1 MAVLKVRF
9 LGLLMSETDLL
20 LYKGVKKYSTPSSR
34 IMATEIQENGSF
46 GSSGTRAIG
55 LKNMKEDDADT
66 SVSYDVPA
74 NLDCEEP
81 LPIVLSQYEDFHTID
96 WQRDLA
102 RDRLRHKFIKKKNRE
117 SMTSC
122 ITGLVDAGSGWI
134 CVLFVGLTAGV
145 VAGLVDISTRWMSDL
160 KEGVC
165 PDAFWF
171 DREHCCWSAND
182 TLFYG
187 DKCNAW
193 HTWPEL
199 FGHYSEDGL
208 AYFVEYVFYTCW
220 ALGLAGLAAIFVRVF
235 APYACGS
242 GIPEIKCMLS
252 GFVIHGYLGKWTL
265 IIKTIGLVLAAAS
278 GLSLGK
284 EGPMVHLTCCIGNIL
299 SYLFPKYGKNEAK
312 KREILSASAAAGVSV
327 AFGAPIG
334 GVLFSL
340 EEASYYFPLKTL
352 WRSFFCALI
361 AGLILKFINPFGT
374 DQTSLFAVDYP
385 MRWSYIELIPFI
397 SLGIFGGVIGTIFIK
412 CNICWCRF
420 RKSSTLGDYPIAE
433 VLSITF
439 ITALLS
445 FPNEYTRKSSSS
457 LISHLFNRCGPEEMS
472 ALCKYREVIGVTNS
486 TSDISF
492 GSLMNGT
499 IWKLVLSLIF
509 KIVITIFTFGM
520 KVPSGLFVP
529 SLAIGAIGGRLVG
542 ITMEWLALDYRD
554 AWWWGIYCEPGK
566 VCVQPGLYAMV
577 GAAAVLGG
585 VTRMTVSLV
594 VIMFEL
600 TGSLEFIV
608 PTMAA
613 VMFAKWIGDAFDRRG
628 IYDAHIALNGYPFL
642 DNKEEFTLNSVAA
655 DVMRPRPGDMP
666 LRVISQ
672 EGMTVGDIEE
682 LLRLTD
688 HNGFPIVVSED
699 SPNLI
704 GYVTRRDLSLA
715 ISTARKN
722 QEGIVT
728 DSLVYFSSNAP
739 VDPEGPGRPVPLR
752 LRKLLDLAPISIT
765 DQTPMETVIDIFRK
779 LGLRQLLVTHM
790 GKLLGI
796 VTKKDVLVHI
806 KELENED
813 TSTMLFI

>member
-1 MAVLKVRF
+1 
-9 LGLLMSETDLL
+9 
-20 LYKGVKKYSTPSSR
+20 
-34 IMATEIQENGSF
+34 
-46 GSSGTRAIG
+46 
-55 LKNMKEDDADT
+55 
-66 SVSYDVPA
+66 
-74 NLDCEEP
+74 
-81 LPIVLSQYEDFHTID
+81 
-96 WQRDLA
+96 
-102 RDRLRHKFIKKKNRE
+102 
-117 SMTSC
+117 
-122 ITGLVDAGSGWI
+122 
-134 CVLFVGLTAGV
+134 
-145 VAGLVDISTRWMSDL
+145 
-160 KEGVC
+160 
-165 PDAFWF
+165 
-171 DREHCCWSAND
+171 
-182 TLFYG
+182 
-187 DKCNAW
+187 
-193 HTWPEL
+193 
-199 FGHYSEDGL
+199 
-208 AYFVEYVFYTCW
+208 
-220 ALGLAGLAAIFVRVF
+220 
-235 APYACGS
+235 
-242 GIPEIKCMLS
+242 
-252 GFVIHGYLGKWTL
+252 
-265 IIKTIGLVLAAAS
+265 
-278 GLSLGK
+278 
-284 EGPMVHLTCCIGNIL
+284 
-299 SYLFPKYGKNEAK
+299 
-312 KREILSASAAAGVSV
+312 
-327 AFGAPIG
+327 
-334 GVLFSL
+334 
-340 EEASYYFPLKTL
+340 
-352 WRSFFCALI
+352 
-361 AGLILKFINPFGT
+361 
-374 DQTSLFAVDYP
+374 
-385 MRWSYIELIPFI
+385 
-397 SLGIFGGVIGTIFIK
+397 
-412 CNICWCRF
+412 
-420 RKSSTLGDYPIAE
+420 
-433 VLSITF
+433 
-439 ITALLS
+439 
-445 FPNEYTRKSSSS
+445 
-457 LISHLFNRCGPEEMS
+457 MS

>member
-1 MAVLKVRF
+1 
-9 LGLLMSETDLL
+9 
-20 LYKGVKKYSTPSSR
+20 
-34 IMATEIQENGSF
+34 
-46 GSSGTRAIG
+46 
-55 LKNMKEDDADT
+55 
-66 SVSYDVPA
+66 
-74 NLDCEEP
+74 
-81 LPIVLSQYEDFHTID
+81 
-96 WQRDLA
+96 
-102 RDRLRHKFIKKKNRE
+102 
-117 SMTSC
+117 
-122 ITGLVDAGSGWI
+122 
-134 CVLFVGLTAGV
+134 
-145 VAGLVDISTRWMSDL
+145 
-160 KEGVC
+160 
-165 PDAFWF
+165 
-171 DREHCCWSAND
+171 
-182 TLFYG
+182 
-187 DKCNAW
+187 
-193 HTWPEL
+193 
-199 FGHYSEDGL
+199 
-208 AYFVEYVFYTCW
+208 
-220 ALGLAGLAAIFVRVF
+220 
-235 APYACGS
+235 
-242 GIPEIKCMLS
+242 MLS

-752 LRKLLDLAPISIT
+752 LRKLLDL
-765 DQTPMETVIDIFRK
+765 V
-779 LGLRQLLVTHM
+779 
-790 GKLLGI
+790 
-796 VTKKDVLVHI
+796 
-806 KELENED
+806 
-813 TSTMLFI
+813 STNFYN